1 MVHGMS
7 SSQIE
12 GSPMATATTKTG
24 PAAGPKAAT
33 EYLDTMKTQF
43 TSAVKQSQQLVLDS
57 IGSWTEA
64 AAKLAPS
71 MPAMPSLPSLPFVP
85 SSTEVVEYVS
95 AGFDIASELL
105 ANQREFATALL
116 AKLTPPA

>member
-1 MVHGMS
+1 
-7 SSQIE
+7 
-12 GSPMATATTKTG
+12 MATTTKPG
-24 PAAGPKAAT
+24 SPKAAT
-33 EYLDTMKTQF
+33 EYLDAVKSQF

-71 MPAMPSLPSLPFVP
+71 LPSLPSLPSVPFVP
-85 SSTEVVEYVS
+85 TSAEVAEYVN

-105 ANQREFATALL
+105 ANQREFATALI
-116 AKLTPPA
+116 AKLTPSA

>member
-1 MVHGMS
+1 MS
-7 SSQIE
+7 SSLIE
-12 GSPMATATTKTG
+12 GSPMATTTTKTG
-24 PAAGPKAAT
+24 PAAAPKAAT
-33 EYLDTMKTQF
+33 EYLDTMKSQF

-71 MPAMPSLPSLPFVP
+71 LPALPSMPAIPFVP
-85 SSTEVVEYVS
+85 SSAEVAEYVS

-116 AKLTPPA
+116 AKLTPSA

>member
-1 MVHGMS
+1 
-7 SSQIE
+7 
-12 GSPMATATTKTG
+12 MATTTKSAT
-24 PAAGPKAAT
+24 APKAAT

-57 IGSWTEA
+57 IGSWADA
-64 AAKLAPS
+64 ASKLAPS
-71 MPAMPSLPSLPFVP
+71 LPALPTLPSMPFVP
-85 SSTEVVEYVS
+85 SSAEVAEYVS

-116 AKLTPPA
+116 AKLTPSA